1 MPSADNKRIAKNTIM
16 LYIRMAVTML
26 VSLYTSRVI
35 LEALGFVDFGIYGV
49 VGGIVVVFSSLTNSL
64 SSASSRFITIELARK
79 DNERLPVVFSTSAW
93 IHIAMALLIV
103 IFGEAAGIWFLNTQL
118 DIPADRMMAANWL
131 LQFSIL
137 SAALNFT
144 QVPYTAAMIAHEHMS
159 IFAYVGLFTAF
170 ANLGVAFLIAHAP
183 FDRLIW
189 YGLLVLVVNAASL
202 MISRIYCIGHFSET
216 RIRRVNDRKLVK
228 EMLAFGGYDMLGN
241 FSVMAQ
247 TQGLDF
253 VLNIYYG
260 PVLNAARS
268 IAVRMQGI
276 AYQFTGSFTTA
287 LRPPIYK
294 LYAEEEQEK
303 LMAMVMR
310 GAIMTFLLVLLIVAP
325 LTVNIHVVLHIW
337 LGNYPDYTAAFCICA
352 LANALFGSFGTTR
365 LMVFHASGRVKIY
378 SLICGGIMTMALPV
392 GWLLGYLHVNPTYI
406 LVAMVGTTVAAEFA
420 SLLLLRRVVRY
431 SARHFFMTVHLKCYF
446 AAVCSFAAGYGLKYL
461 LADCNVWIQLIV
473 SSIATI
479 AVVVAFAW
487 KIALTENIRA
497 QILTKLHLQKCS

>member
-1 MPSADNKRIAKNTIM
+1 M
-16 LYIRMAVTML
+16 LYIRMAVTMI

-79 DNERLPVVFSTSAW
+79 DKERLPVVFSTSAW
-93 IHIAMALLIV
+93 IHIAMAVLI
-103 IFGEAAGIWFLNTQL
+103 IFFGELVGIWFLNTQL

-189 YGLLVLVVNAASL
+189 YGLLVLIVNALSL
-202 MISRIYCIGHFSET
+202 MISRIYCIRHFSET

-247 TQGLDF
+247 SQGLNF

-260 PVLNAARS
+260 PVLNAART
-268 IAVRMQGI
+268 IAAKMQMLS
-276 AYQFTGSFTTA
+276 YQFTGSFTTA

-294 LYAEEEQEK
+294 CYANEGYQG
-303 LMAMVMR
+303 LMPIVMR
-310 GAIMTFLLVLLIVAP
+310 GAIMTFMLVLLIVVP
-325 LTVNIHVVLHIW
+325 VTINIHEVLHIW

-352 LANALFGSFGTTR
+352 LTNALFGSFGTTR
-365 LMVFHASGRVKIY
+365 LMVFHASGRIKIY
-378 SLICGGIMTMALPV
+378 SLICGGIMTMALPI
-392 GWLLGYLHVNPTYI
+392 GWLLGHLQVNPTYI
-406 LVAMVGTTVAAEFA
+406 LVAMVGTTMAAEFA

-431 SARHFFMTVHLKCYF
+431 SARQFFMAVHIKCYF
-446 AAVCSFAAGYGLKYL
+446 AAACSFAAGYGAKYML
-461 LADCNVWIQLIV
+461 DDYNVWIQLILSAIV
-473 SSIATI
+473 SVAVIA
-479 AVVVAFAW
+479 AFAW
-487 KIALTENIRA
+487 KIALTENIRT
-497 QILTKLHLQKCS
+497 QILTKLHLLKCS